1 MVHFSIKISF
11 YPVALL
17 GMLEAIA
24 MRPLQPKHAVKTDTQ
39 CRIPG
44 HTDLILP
51 DPFVSLGKKG
61 GIEDGS
67 IVCPDYQEI
76 EIDP

>member
-24 MRPLQPKHAVKTDTQ
+24 MRLLQTFKFCYAFYFIQNGMGYLKCGTA
-39 CRIPG
+39 
-44 HTDLILP
+44 
-51 DPFVSLGKKG
+51 
-61 GIEDGS
+61 
-67 IVCPDYQEI
+67 
-76 EIDP
+76 